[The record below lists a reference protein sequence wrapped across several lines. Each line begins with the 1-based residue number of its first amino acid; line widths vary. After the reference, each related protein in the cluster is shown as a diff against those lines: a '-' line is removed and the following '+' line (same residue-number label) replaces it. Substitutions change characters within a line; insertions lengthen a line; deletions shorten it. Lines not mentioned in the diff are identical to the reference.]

1 MDNRE
6 TLSRKTTR
14 YCYAKC
20 LNNRK
25 TNTDFFPYSCKTQNF
40 ICMCIYT
47 YGDPNTRKSTT
58 GQVEEIVRGGGN
70 GSSSGI

>member
-25 TNTDFFPYSCKTQNF
+25 TNTDFFLTHVRPKILFVCVF
-40 ICMCIYT
+40 IHM
-47 YGDPNTRKSTT
+47 
-58 GQVEEIVRGGGN
+58 
-70 GSSSGI
+70 GIPTLERAPQDRWRR

>member
-1 MDNRE
+1 
-6 TLSRKTTR
+6 
-14 YCYAKC
+14 
-20 LNNRK
+20 
-25 TNTDFFPYSCKTQNF
+25 
-40 ICMCIYT
+40 MCIYT